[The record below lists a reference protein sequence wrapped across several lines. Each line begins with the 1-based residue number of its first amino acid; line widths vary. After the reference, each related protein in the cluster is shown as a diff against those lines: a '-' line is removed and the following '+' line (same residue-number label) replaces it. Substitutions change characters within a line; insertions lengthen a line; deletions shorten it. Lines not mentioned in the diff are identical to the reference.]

1 MDGGFDMY
9 LGIPPREVLR
19 WYLVGFVEA
28 ATFAGLVFLALI
40 MRPMWLGVVVL
51 VVGMFASGAVWIL
64 ILRNRAGGPLKA
76 RKIPK

>member
-1 MDGGFDMY
+1 MY

-28 ATFAGLVFLALI
+28 AIFAGLVFLALI
-40 MRPMWLGVVVL
+40 MRPVWLGAVVL

-64 ILRNRAGGPLKA
+64 VLRNRGERPLQA